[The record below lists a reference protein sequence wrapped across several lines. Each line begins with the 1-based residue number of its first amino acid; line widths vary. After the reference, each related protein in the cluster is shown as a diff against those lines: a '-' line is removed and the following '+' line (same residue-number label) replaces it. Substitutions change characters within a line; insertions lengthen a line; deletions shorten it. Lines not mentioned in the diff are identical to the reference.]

1 MRALKTQDSRRM
13 IRFCKSGLPQ
23 LMRSSVFRGL
33 GCRGLG
39 RTQVAPNIDPKPHF
53 RCSRDPEE
61 YVHTLSP
68 KP

>member
-1 MRALKTQDSRRM
+1 MGALRTQNSRRM
-13 IRFCKSGLPQ
+13 ILFCKSGLPQ
-23 LMRSSVFRGL
+23 LLRSSVFRGL
-33 GCRGLG
+33 GFKGLG
-39 RTQVAPNIDPKPHF
+39 RKRMAPNMDPKPDF